1 MNTIRTII
9 VAAALSALS
18 GYAQAAETLKP
29 LQGVSFQTEMK
40 DAVAYYLADKG
51 TCKVILTFTD
61 KTAYALTRFE
71 DVVEVNKSAMYQID
85 DGNALEFACQADA
98 QAMTIKMLATVATQR

>member
-9 VAAALSALS
+9 VAAALATLS
-18 GYAQAAETLKP
+18 GYAQAETLKP
-29 LQGVSFQTEMK
+29 LQGVTFHTGTK